1 MNFLKIIALCLIA
14 LAAPSSLAFSQI
26 VGKIYLNGK
35 EYKSGKDS
43 LNYFSFKPLSTEL
56 TKEGEKFLDS
66 FGNFYSKSENHED
79 SLKLIL
85 DPSLTPNEYKVVN
98 NEIGV
103 SRAWIAHS
111 YLAGK
116 FGIKINKP
124 AIKHPSLLACALY
137 GIVVK

>member
-66 FGNFYSKSENHED
+66 FGNSYSEGKNQRD
-79 SLKLIL
+79 SLKFIL

-98 NEIGV
+98 NQIGV
-103 SRAWIAHS
+103 SRAWIANN
-111 YLAGK
+111 YLEKK
-116 FGIKINKP
+116 FGIKINNV
-124 AIKHPSLLACALY
+124 AVKHPSLLVCALY